1 MICKTV
7 ANQDVVRRQS
17 SSILAT
23 TTCRWALNK
32 AARRVCLLLLYPMN
46 NKKNPDFVVNSGIKC
61 WWIWTVWLLKRNR
74 VNQNDDSTSKL
85 RKEFS
90 ETLAGSVKNQYLEKS
105 RVNIALAA
113 SLRCIFISW
122 SQAFLS
128 KRKAALVL
136 S

>member
-1 MICKTV
+1 M
-7 ANQDVVRRQS
+7 
-17 SSILAT
+17 
-23 TTCRWALNK
+23 
-32 AARRVCLLLLYPMN
+32 
-46 NKKNPDFVVNSGIKC
+46 
-61 WWIWTVWLLKRNR
+61 WLLKRNR